1 MMEVKGR
8 GSDNCG
14 IPCFKA
20 ALVARVQQG
29 LADDDALG
37 RVAGLFSLM
46 ADPMRL
52 RIVLAL
58 TEAPELCVCDVANVL
73 GLSMPATSHHLRR
86 LREAGL
92 VTFRNDGK
100 MAWYRLLDPFA
111 AGLAAQARVWARS
124 TAVEMSREAQACCL

>member
-1 MMEVKGR
+1 MMETKSADSCAV
-8 GSDNCG
+8 
-14 IPCFKA
+14 PCFKEE
-20 ALVARVQQG
+20 LVARLRADLPAEPV
-29 LADDDALG
+29 LAKM
-37 RVAGLFSLM
+37 AGLFALVG
-46 ADPMRL
+46 DPTRL

-58 TEAPELCVCDVANVL
+58 ADADELCVCDVANVV

-100 MAWYRLLDPFA
+100 MAWYRLLDPFP

-124 TAVEMSREAQACCL
+124 STATKACEDAACCP